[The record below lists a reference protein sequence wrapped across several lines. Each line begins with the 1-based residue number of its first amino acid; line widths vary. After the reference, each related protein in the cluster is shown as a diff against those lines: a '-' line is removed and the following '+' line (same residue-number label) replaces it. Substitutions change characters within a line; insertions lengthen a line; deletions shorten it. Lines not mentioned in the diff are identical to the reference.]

1 MRGAALAFVPMDAF
15 LALHGRFATV
25 LVLYFAAVGVWGVA
39 NGVRHRGPT
48 PGYRGALA
56 IAELAAIVQGLFGAL
71 TFVFVR
77 QPSETLHVLY
87 GFALAAALPLALSFV
102 RGRTPASQSLWIGIT
117 SIFAA
122 GLAIRG
128 ITTS

>member
-1 MRGAALAFVPMDAF
+1 MDAV

-25 LVLYFAAVGVWGVA
+25 LVLYFGAVGVWGVA
-39 NGVRHRGPT
+39 NGLRGRGPT

-56 IAELAAIVQGLFGAL
+56 IAEVAAIVQGVFGAL
-71 TFVFVR
+71 AFLFVH

-87 GFALAAALPLALSFV
+87 GFALAAALPLAVSFV
-102 RGRTPASQSLWIGIT
+102 RDRAPGSRSLWIGIT
-117 SIFAA
+117 ALFAA

-128 ITTS
+128 ITTA